1 MRCACDVQ
9 VVTVQDNKHE
19 HDYYYVLHYILDMD
33 WCHLVPMEAKSHFG
47 GESFRAG
54 RPRFP
59 ALVSRHP
66 RVLQA
71 QPSQALNARQSKV
84 SAGAAAPQRTAIDCN
99 VPRVADSQQHVF
111 ISIWILN
118 LNARR

>member
-1 MRCACDVQ
+1 MQ

-66 RVLQA
+66 LRLQA
-71 QPSQALNARQSKV
+71 HPTQALNARQSRV
-84 SAGAAAPQRTAIDCN
+84 SAGAAARQHTAIDSN
-99 VPRVADSQQHVF
+99 VPRVPDSRQPVF
-111 ISIWILN
+111 ISIWVLN